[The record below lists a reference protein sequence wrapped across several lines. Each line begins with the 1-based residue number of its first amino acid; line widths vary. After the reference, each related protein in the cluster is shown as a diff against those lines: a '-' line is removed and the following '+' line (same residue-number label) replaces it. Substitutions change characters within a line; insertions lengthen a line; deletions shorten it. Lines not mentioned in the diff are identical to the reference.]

1 MMYDN
6 LKNALQ
12 DHKITQQEFAEFL
25 GISKKTVVNKLNGTT
40 DFTYPEYR
48 KTCKFL
54 FPEMNPDY
62 LFAVIS
68 ICIGCYSLGWSLRG
82 LAERYA
88 EQKGGK

>member
-62 LFAVIS
+62 LFAKNEPTS
-68 ICIGCYSLGWSLRG
+68 
-82 LAERYA
+82 AM
-88 EQKGGK
+88 